1 MNGKI
6 PRKLLNVL
14 KRDFLQQELDL
25 LMQERSRVKDRAS
38 CVQTLEDTGSQE
50 HSADASAV
58 LKCIMQAHDKEG
70 GKKTFALS
78 FPCSFTAVIL
88 CWSAF

>member
-25 LMQERSRVKDRAS
+25 LVQERSKMKDRAS

-50 HSADASAV
+50 PSADASAV
-58 LKCIMQAHDKEG
+58 LKCIMQAHDKEEK
-70 GKKTFALS
+70 KKTFAFS

-88 CWSAF
+88 CCSAF